1 MREISYE
8 RAIALLQS
16 TINYALNDHEI
27 EFAKDELSDI
37 GFTDE
42 ELCVL
47 GYEEVFFEEEE
58 EEVRLL
64 KESLRNWMEERENRR
79 K

>member
-47 GYEEVFFEEEE
+47 GYEEVFFEEEA
-58 EEVRLL
+58 RLL
-64 KESLRNWMEERENRR
+64 EESLRNWMEERENRR

>member
-47 GYEEVFFEEEE
+47 GYEEVFVE

-64 KESLRNWMEERENRR
+64 EESLRNWMEERENRR

>member
-27 EFAKDELSDI
+27 EFAKAELNDI

-58 EEVRLL
+58 VRLL
-64 KESLRNWMEERENRR
+64 KESLRNWMEERENKR

>member
-42 ELCVL
+42 ELYVL
-47 GYEEVFFEEEE
+47 GYEEVFFEEE
-58 EEVRLL
+58 VRLL
-64 KESLRNWMEERENRR
+64 EESLRNWMEERENRR

>member
-16 TINYALNDHEI
+16 TITYALNDHEI
-27 EFAKDELSDI
+27 AFAKDELSDI

-58 EEVRLL
+58 VRLL
-64 KESLRNWMEERENRR
+64 KESLRNWMEERENKR

>member
-8 RAIALLQS
+8 RVIVLLQS

-47 GYEEVFFEEEE
+47 GYEEVFFEEK
-58 EEVRLL
+58 VRLL
-64 KESLRNWMEERENRR
+64 EESLRNWMEERENKR

>member
-27 EFAKDELSDI
+27 EFAKDELNDI

-47 GYEEVFFEEEE
+47 GYEEVFFE

>member
-16 TINYALNDHEI
+16 TINYALNEHEI
-27 EFAKDELSDI
+27 EFAKAELNDI

-42 ELCVL
+42 ELCVF
-47 GYEEVFFEEEE
+47 GYEEVFFEEE
-58 EEVRLL
+58 
-64 KESLRNWMEERENRR
+64 
-79 K
+79 

>member
-16 TINYALNDHEI
+16 TINYALNDHEL

-42 ELCVL
+42 ELCVF
-47 GYEEVFFEEEE
+47 GYEEVFF
-58 EEVRLL
+58 L
-64 KESLRNWMEERENRR
+64 K
-79 K
+79 KK

>member
-27 EFAKDELSDI
+27 EFAKAELNDI
-37 GFTDE
+37 GFTAE
-42 ELCVL
+42 ALCVF
-47 GYEEVFFEEEE
+47 GYEEVFFEEE
-58 EEVRLL
+58 VRLL
-64 KESLRNWMEERENRR
+64 EESLRNWMEERANKR